1 MGHMTIVSVLCDA
14 MDTIK
19 EHPEQFVKNI
29 SEGMHDYGP
38 RKINSYG
45 VGNHANPMM
54 VHHEFHDMLDQL
66 ILVGHGYM
74 TNIADMKTGFYSKR
88 NALRV
93 KGTELAKANRILK
106 NAYAAYMSFAQ
117 EVAIETVKDL
127 HLDDVTEEAFG
138 NILQEYGIL
147 DGIDDANL
155 VQFIKDTYNKWKEE
169 KT

>member
-19 EHPEQFVKNI
+19 EHPDQFVNNI

-74 TNIADMKTGFYSKR
+74 TNIADMQTGFYSK
-88 NALRV
+88 NNTLRV
-93 KGTELAKANRILK
+93 KGTELAKAKRILD
-106 NAYAAYMSFAQ
+106 NAYKSYMNFAQ

-169 KT
+169 KA